1 VSMQDTSSPTLS
13 LIAPTYN
20 ERENIPILVERVH
33 KALDGFEYELIVVD
47 DNSPDGTAELAESL
61 SHKYPVSVICRK
73 NEKGL
78 ASAVLAGF
86 NCAKGEVLGVID
98 ADLQHPPEKIPE
110 LLQAIQGGADIAV
123 ASRYIPGGGIKGWTA
138 KRKIMSSGATM
149 MARTFL
155 PSIRKVKD
163 PMSGFFLVRRR
174 VIEGVELKPIGYKIL
189 LETLAKGKS
198 SEVTEIPYTFEQ
210 RALGESNL
218 SLREQLNYLEHIFIL
233 ARREREIR
241 RFLQFCLVGAS
252 GYGVQL
258 TFFWLLT
265 RYAGLYDLLANIPSI
280 EASILSNFLLNDIWT
295 FKDRRISTVRA
306 TLVRCLKFHLISS
319 GYAAFFYAGYIPLTR
334 YLGMYDLVA
343 WPIAAVIGTIW
354 NFGMNTFWTWRRK

>member
-1 VSMQDTSSPTLS
+1 MQDTSSPTLS

-20 ERENIPILVERVH
+20 ERENIPTLVERVH

-61 SHKYPVSVICRK
+61 SHKYPVTVICRK
-73 NEKGL
+73 NERGL

-98 ADLQHPPEKIPE
+98 ADLRHPPEKIPE
-110 LLQAIQGGADIAV
+110 LLQAIQGGVDIAV
-123 ASRYIPGGGIKGWTA
+123 ASRYIPGGGIKGWSA

-149 MARTFL
+149 IAHIFL

-174 VIEGVELKPIGYKIL
+174 VIEGIELKPIGYKIL

-218 SLREQLNYLEHIFIL
+218 SLREQLNYLEHVFIL
-233 ARREREIR
+233 ASKEREIR
-241 RFLQFCLVGAS
+241 RFLQFAIIGGSGILVNMGM
-252 GYGVQL
+252 L
-258 TFFWLLT
+258 WLLT
-265 RYAGLYDLLANIPSI
+265 EFANISYRISGLVSI
-280 EASILSNFLLNDIWT
+280 EASIISNFILNDIWT
-295 FKDRRISTVRA
+295 FRDRRVAGVKAKLIRA
-306 TLVRCLKFHLISS
+306 LKFNLISIV
-319 GYAAFFYAGYIPLTR
+319 GAAIQYGLYIAFT
-334 YLGMYDLVA
+334 DLVGLHYL
-343 WPIAAVIGTIW
+343 ISMLIGITAALIW
-354 NFGMNTFWTWRRK
+354 NFSMNTFWTWRRR